1 MTPTVVQTLPT
12 QQIVTKSSASLGTKQ
27 QEARLADDVV
37 IRELVALERMMAI
50 FPLCRQVHDLSE
62 AVFRQRLSDMLA
74 QGNYRCIA
82 AYIGERMVGAS
93 GFWTGTQLWCGKYVE
108 ADNVVVDSSAL
119 SHGIGTKMM
128 AWIEAESE
136 RTECAI
142 LRIAMVLGKDRTRQ
156 FYTRNGFFD
165 DGLLMAK
172 ALARGAN
179 EFPEYV
185 FQPD

>member
-1 MTPTVVQTLPT
+1 
-12 QQIVTKSSASLGTKQ
+12 
-27 QEARLADDVV
+27 
-37 IRELVALERMMAI
+37 
-50 FPLCRQVHDLSE
+50 LCRQVHDLSE

-93 GFWTGTQLWCGKYVE
+93 GFWTGTQLWC
-108 ADNVVVDSSAL
+108 
-119 SHGIGTKMM
+119 GTKMM